1 MNGFVL
7 VLILIIF
14 KLLSMLMSLQ
24 SVEKTELQAD
34 TCSLV
39 SKVLDWLILRSFQ
52 IIDNQLESGDI
63 LGRYRY

>member
-24 SVEKTELQAD
+24 SVEKTELQTD